1 VLLECVPNVSEGR
14 DRAVIDALG
23 EVVECEGVELRDVH
37 ADVDHHRSVFTYFGA
52 PDAVERATLALA
64 RVAVARID
72 LRRHAGVHPRVGAL
86 DVVPFIPMRG
96 TSMTEAVLSA
106 RRFGRAFSDE
116 TGVPVF
122 FYAEASANPGRRELP
137 IMRWG
142 GFEGLAGRLR
152 DPAWCPDCGAASP
165 HPSAG
170 VTIVGARGPLIAFN
184 AMLDTGDVALAKS
197 IATVVRESA
206 PGGLPGVRALGVP
219 LASRGI
225 AQVSMNLLDY
235 RRTSPAVVADRVERE
250 AATRGAAVSAWELVG
265 CAPADA
271 FTDWTAAGRAL
282 DFSPSQILDTALFAM
297 TPD

>member
-1 VLLECVPNVSEGR
+1 M
-14 DRAVIDALG
+14 
-23 EVVECEGVELRDVH
+23 
-37 ADVDHHRSVFTYFGA
+37 
-52 PDAVERATLALA
+52 
-64 RVAVARID
+64 
-72 LRRHAGVHPRVGAL
+72 HPRVGAL

-96 TSMTEAVLSA
+96 TSMRDAVASA
-106 RRFGRAFSDE
+106 RRFGRAFSDA

-142 GFEGLAGRLR
+142 GFEGLAERLR
-152 DPAWCPDCGAASP
+152 DPAWRPDCGAAAP

-184 AMLDTGDVALAKS
+184 AMLDTADVALAKS
-197 IATVVRESA
+197 IAAAIRESA
-206 PGGLPGVRALGVP
+206 PGGLPAIRALGVR
-219 LASRGI
+219 LESRGI

-250 AATRGAAVSAWELVG
+250 ARARGAGVAWWELVG
-265 CAPADA
+265 CAPGDA

-282 DFSPSQILDTALFAM
+282 DFAPSQILDADLF
-297 TPD
+297 